1 MAVKMWSK
9 QICKVSK
16 PVLIE
21 SIMPSNELFRA
32 SAKIEPRAVAF
43 KGEPELPSSF
53 DAGAVVIHF
62 PPFGN
67 GGFAEDLRASH
78 FY

>member
-1 MAVKMWSK
+1 
-9 QICKVSK
+9 
-16 PVLIE
+16 
-21 SIMPSNELFRA
+21 MPSNELFRA

-67 GGFAEDLRASH
+67 GGFAEDLRIS
-78 FY
+78 FQLRSSFEDFSFPLTYLGGDTG